1 VRTRK
6 RGKHLDNEDGAQLCT
21 NYKLGTEEEIPQLQ
35 IDLMLS
41 EPVILVCWMN
51 PHIGGNTTAL
61 QTIQN
66 VKAEKLLLLGNIE
79 STRGKAQSM
88 RDTSNYK
95 EKLIREINTERCH

>member
-1 VRTRK
+1 MRARK

-35 IDLMLS
+35 IDPMLS
-41 EPVILVCWMN
+41 EPGILVCWMN
-51 PHIGGNTTAL
+51 LHVGGNRTAL

-79 STRGKAQSM
+79 STGDKAQSM
-88 RDTSNYK
+88 RDASNNK
-95 EKLIREINTERCH
+95 EKLE